1 MTTRRTEAAGR
12 DAAGQS
18 VSSSRR
24 RNTSLDG
31 LRGVAVLLVTVS
43 HSGVPLVKYGGETG
57 VTLFFILS
65 GYLITN
71 LLLKERRHTGSIH
84 LRRFYAR
91 RGWRLL
97 PALIAALVGGTALA
111 VAFGGD
117 LRDTLVAAA
126 MCFFYVANLWPIFH
140 VDITPFGTLW
150 SLSLEEQ
157 YYLVWPALLIALKR
171 TSDRWLLRGTL
182 VCVALSLALRFLTPH
197 STIQGY
203 ENAYYLPLQN
213 VWAPLAGSA
222 VAIALSI
229 RPTTVR
235 PRLYQG
241 ALMGLFLVASIP
253 GFRTG
258 LGGQPQTSTAFFWE
272 VLAGPVAAVFGVV
285 VVADA
290 ATGTSPRAWLSH
302 PWLLYFG
309 KISYALYLWHGI
321 FVEVLEPRFNAHG
334 IMRPVWGSISAVL
347 ALVFA
352 DLSWRLLEGPLM
364 GRRRRLREAA
374 PGQSELSGFASG

>member
-1 MTTRRTEAAGR
+1 
-12 DAAGQS
+12 
-18 VSSSRR
+18 
-24 RNTSLDG
+24 
-31 LRGVAVLLVTVS
+31 
-43 HSGVPLVKYGGETG
+43 
-57 VTLFFILS
+57 VTLFFVLS

-71 LLLKERRHTGSIH
+71 LLLKERHRTGSIH
-84 LRRFYAR
+84 LGRFYAR

-97 PALIAALVGGTALA
+97 PALIAALIGGSALA
-111 VAFGGD
+111 VACGGD
-117 LRDTLVAAA
+117 LRNTLVAAA
-126 MCFFYVANLWPIFH
+126 MCLFYVANLWPIFH
-140 VDITPFGTLW
+140 ADITPFGALW

-171 TSDRWLLRGTL
+171 MSDRWLLAGTL
-182 VCVALSLALRFLTPH
+182 VCVALSLALRLLTPH
-197 STIQGY
+197 NTLQGY

-213 VWAPLAGSA
+213 VWALLAGSA
-222 VAIALSI
+222 VALALSI
-229 RPTTVR
+229 RRIAVR
-235 PRLYQG
+235 PRVYHA
-241 ALMGLFLVASIP
+241 ALVGLFLVASIP

-272 VLAGPVAAVFGVV
+272 VLAGPAAAVCGVV
-285 VVADA
+285 LVTDA
-290 ATGTSPRAWLSH
+290 AAGTSPRAWLSH

-321 FVEVLEPRFNAHG
+321 FVEVLEPRFSAHG

-364 GRRRRLREAA
+364 GRRRRLRESD
-374 PGQSELSGFASG
+374 PRQSELSGFASG